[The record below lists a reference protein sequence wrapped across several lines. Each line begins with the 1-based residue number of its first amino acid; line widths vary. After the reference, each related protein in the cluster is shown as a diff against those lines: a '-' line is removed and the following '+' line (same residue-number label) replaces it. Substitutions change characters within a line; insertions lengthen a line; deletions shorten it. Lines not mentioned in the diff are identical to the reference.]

1 MDDERRKG
9 DKPVP
14 DNIKEYLNDAQLAEL
29 HTIESFG
36 WQLKFIR
43 RPLFMEKTVIIMN
56 PEGSQTGVLEE
67 DGRLNLESNI
77 NLRDD

>member
-9 DKPVP
+9 DK
-14 DNIKEYLNDAQLAEL
+14 